1 MTEQNM
7 GRWIVICLFCC
18 LPLTSQAYTV
28 TGSIEGGEGFTL
40 RWVFAVPTSLDTF
53 YATIAIPVMNTYTV
67 ANLDSGSYFFAAYQ
81 DVNTSLIPDLGEP
94 YGFYGG
100 TVPLPLLV
108 DQNLQDINITL
119 TTPEQGGFSGAITYG
134 GTQTGNTLIVAFDN
148 PDFTGTPRGAGFLMN
163 NSGNGTYTAITDSQ
177 DTFYA
182 FAFIDLNSN
191 LQYDVE
197 EPIGVYGGET
207 PEPIAVELP
216 MPTGIDITMSDPES
230 AVEHPHIGSLPAGFS
245 LGVPYPNPF
254 NSETSIP
261 FVLGYEADVEL
272 LVYDLLGREVG
283 QIDSGRMAAGEHT
296 AKFNAQGYSSGIY
309 FVELVVNGSRSMQR
323 VVLMK

>member
-1 MTEQNM
+1 MS
-7 GRWIVICLFCC
+7 RWIVICLFCC

-40 RWVFAVPTSLDTF
+40 RWVIAVPTSLDTF
-53 YATIAIPVMNTYTV
+53 YATIAIPVINTYTV

-108 DQNLQDINITL
+108 DQNLTDVDITL
-119 TTPEQGGFSGAITYG
+119 TTPDQGGFSGEITYD
-134 GTQTGNTLIVAFDN
+134 GTHTGNTLIVAYDN

-163 NSGNGTYTAITDSQ
+163 NTGTGTYTAITDSQ
-177 DTFYA
+177 ETFYA
-182 FAFIDLNSN
+182 FAFMDLNSN

-197 EPIGVYGGET
+197 EPIGVYGGDDPQAFE
-207 PEPIAVELP
+207 VELP
-216 MPTGIDITMSDPES
+216 DMPTEIDIRMADPES
-230 AVEHPHIGSLPAGFS
+230 AIDKPHIGSLPEGFS

-254 NSETSIP
+254 NLETSIP
-261 FVLGYEADVEL
+261 FVLGYAADVEL
-272 LVYDLLGREVG
+272 LVYNLLGREVG
-283 QIDSGRMAAGEHT
+283 IIDSGRMAAGEHT
-296 AKFNAQGYSSGIY
+296 VKFNAQGYSSGIY
-309 FVELVVNGSRSMQR
+309 FVELVVDGSRSMQR

>member
-1 MTEQNM
+1 
-7 GRWIVICLFCC
+7 
-18 LPLTSQAYTV
+18 LTSQAYTV
-28 TGSIEGGEGFTL
+28 TGTIEGGEGFPL

-53 YATIAIPVMNTYTV
+53 YATVAVPFVNTYMV

-100 TVPLPLLV
+100 TVPLPLVV
-108 DQNLQDINITL
+108 DQNLTGINITL
-119 TTPEQGGFSGAITYG
+119 TTPTQGGFSGAIIYEG
-134 GTQTGNTLIVAFDN
+134 VNTGNTLIVAYDT

-163 NSGNGTYTAITDSQ
+163 NTGNGTYTAITDSQ

-182 FAFIDLNSN
+182 FAFMDLNRN
-191 LQYDVE
+191 LQYDPG
-197 EPIGVYGGET
+197 EPYGVYGGAT
-207 PEPIAVELP
+207 PQAFVVELP
-216 MPTGIDITMSDPES
+216 DMPTGIDIRIVDPES
-230 AVEHPHIGSLPAGFS
+230 AVEHPHVGNLPVGFS

-261 FVLGYEADVEL
+261 FVLGKEADVQL

-283 QIDSGRMAAGEHT
+283 QIDSGRMAAGVHT
-296 AKFNAQGYSSGIY
+296 VKFNARGYSSGIY
-309 FVELVVNGSRSMQR
+309 FVELVVNGARSMQR